1 MVVAPP
7 LPLSD
12 RPEFGPPPNAR
23 SWRALALAVAAHLL
37 LVLAL
42 TWGANWKNSDEA
54 AAFSAELWTGQPP
67 PQIATPPEPPS
78 APKPLPAPPPTPP
91 APAPAPLPPPPKVE
105 APQPEVDIAL
115 EQAKKRALL
124 RQQQAAEDRAEQKA
138 ADLAA
143 KKQAKL
149 REDQNRLQE
158 EKARLKAEQAADK
171 AQAVKLKAQETAR
184 QAATQ
189 AAKEAAREAA
199 EDAKEAKE
207 AKQAREAKGA
217 KEAQR
222 KQDAQQKQ
230 AAAAAVASKAQ
241 RDANMARLN
250 AQLGSAGA
258 AGTPRGTAAQG
269 SGGST
274 TYGAIVKSAIKP
286 NVVFG
291 EDITGN
297 PMAKIEVR
305 LTLDGTIIS
314 QRLIASSGN
323 KAWDDAAM
331 NGITRTRVMP
341 RDVDGRIPDTTLI
354 LEMRPK
360 N

>member
-1 MVVAPP
+1 MVIAPP

-37 LVLAL
+37 LVVAL
-42 TWGANWKNSDEA
+42 TWGVNWKNSDEA
-54 AAFSAELWTGQPP
+54 AAFSAELWTGQAP
-67 PQIATPPEPPS
+67 PQSSTPLAQPTQPAPQPAPTPPQ
-78 APKPLPAPPPTPP
+78 PAQPPP
-91 APAPAPLPPPPKVE
+91 APAPPKVE
-105 APQPEVDIAL
+105 APPPDVDIAM

-124 RQQQAAEDRAEQKA
+124 RKQQAAEDREEQKS

-149 REDQNRLQE
+149 KEDQARFQE
-158 EKARLKAEQAADK
+158 EKVRLKAEQAADK
-171 AQAVKLKAQETAR
+171 AQAVKLKAQE
-184 QAATQ
+184 AAKE

-199 EDAKEAKE
+199 EDAKEAKD
-207 AKQAREAKGA
+207 A
-217 KEAQR
+217 KEARNAKDAQR
-222 KQDAQQKQ
+222 KQEQQKQ
-230 AAAAAVASKAQ
+230 AATAAAAAKGQ
-241 RDANMARLN
+241 RDANLARLN

-258 AGTPRGTAAQG
+258 TGGSPKGTAAQG

-274 TYGAIVKSAIKP
+274 TYGAIVKAAIKP

-297 PMAKIEVR
+297 PMAKVEVR

>member
-1 MVVAPP
+1 MVIAPP

-37 LVLAL
+37 LVVAL
-42 TWGANWKNSDEA
+42 TWGVNWKNSDEA

-67 PQIATPPEPPS
+67 PPQSPTSPEQP
-78 APKPLPAPPPTPP
+78 APQPVPRPAPAPPPQPAQPPPTP
-91 APAPAPLPPPPKVE
+91 APAPPPD
-105 APQPEVDIAL
+105 VDIAI

-124 RQQQAAEDRAEQKA
+124 RKQQAAEDREEQKA

-149 REDQNRLQE
+149 QE
-158 EKARLKAEQAADK
+158 EKVRLKAEQAADK
-171 AQAVKLKAQETAR
+171 AQAIKLKTQE
-184 QAATQ
+184 
-189 AAKEAAREAA
+189 AAKEAAKETVREAAREAA
-199 EDAKEAKE
+199 RDAKDAKD
-207 AKQAREAKGA
+207 AKNAKD
-217 KEAQR
+217 AQR
-222 KQDAQQKQ
+222 KQELQKQ
-230 AAAAAVASKAQ
+230 AATAAAAAAAAKGQ
-241 RDANMARLN
+241 RDANLARLN
-250 AQLGSAGA
+250 AQLGSTTATG
-258 AGTPRGTAAQG
+258 GSPKGTAVQG

-274 TYGAIVKSAIKP
+274 TYGAIVKAAIKP

-291 EDITGN
+291 DDITGN
-297 PMAKIEVR
+297 PMAKVEVR

>member
-1 MVVAPP
+1 MVIAPP

-23 SWRALALAVAAHLL
+23 SWRALGLAVAAHLL
-37 LVLAL
+37 LVVAL
-42 TWGANWKNSDEA
+42 TWGVNWKNSDEA
-54 AAFSAELWTGQPP
+54 AAFSAELWTGQAP
-67 PQIATPPEPPS
+67 PQSPTPPAQP
-78 APKPLPAPPPTPP
+78 APQPAPAPPQPAQPPP
-91 APAPAPLPPPPKVE
+91 APAPAPAPAPPP
-105 APQPEVDIAL
+105 PEVDIAI
-115 EQAKKRALL
+115 EQAKKRALQ
-124 RQQQAAEDRAEQKA
+124 RKQQAAEDRAEQKA

-143 KKQAKL
+143 KKQARLK
-149 REDQNRLQE
+149 EDQTRLQE
-158 EKARLKAEQAADK
+158 EKVRLKAEQAADK
-171 AQAVKLKAQETAR
+171 AQAVKLKAQE
-184 QAATQ
+184 

-199 EDAKEAKE
+199 KDAKDAKEARN
-207 AKQAREAKGA
+207 AKD
-217 KEAQR
+217 AQR
-222 KQDAQQKQ
+222 KQEQQKQ
-230 AAAAAVASKAQ
+230 AATAAAAAATAAKGQ
-241 RDANMARLN
+241 RDSNLARLN

-258 AGTPRGTAAQG
+258 TGGSPRGTAAQG

-274 TYGAIVKSAIKP
+274 TYGAIVKAAIKP

-291 EDITGN
+291 DDITGN
-297 PMAKIEVR
+297 PMAKVEVR